1 MMCRMD
7 PPRCK
12 VAACVPLEPGRQPGG
27 RYNPGMPFAI
37 FSVLSFLVLR
47 LSTRARVKTLI
58 WIALACGLL
67 ADFSV
72 DLLVTLQR

>member
-1 MMCRMD
+1 
-7 PPRCK
+7 
-12 VAACVPLEPGRQPGG
+12 
-27 RYNPGMPFAI
+27 MPFAI